1 MLRNLTKLKSIYILP
16 EDNLVQEVII
26 PGLAIS
32 KRCDCMTAFFGSG
45 SLREM
50 APGLAEFLKR
60 PEARMR
66 LLVSPYLTVEDQRS
80 IRQGLSKAPE
90 IIAKRLEELY
100 GNTKVDAGALVK
112 HTLVCLAYLIAVH
125 RIEIKVVIV
134 RNGLFHSK
142 IRIFSDGRD
151 FVVAHGSSNLTVPG
165 LTTNVEQI
173 VISKSWASANQAEIV
188 QRLRE
193 EFERTWGNRKR
204 EYSLVYD
211 LPKAFEKNIVRDYEP
226 KSLPTTQDFWAAWE
240 HDSQLGLVPATDK
253 RYSDS
258 GSGSI
263 AKRSFEIPYD
273 IEYESGDFSHQG
285 KAVRAWESA
294 NGQGILAMATGSGK
308 TIASLIAARRLF
320 DKTRPLLLVIAAP
333 TIPLITQWAD
343 EVTQF
348 GLEPVVPGW
357 ERNKRAKLA
366 RVQQVV
372 RNLEL
377 RINEVECL
385 VITHNLLCDS
395 AFHGELDRYGGAA
408 MLIADEVHNLSVRS
422 FLNSPPKIFEYR
434 LGLSATPD
442 KEYHVAESDELKVYF
457 GDVVFRFTLEEAIG
471 KCLVPYEYYVH
482 TVPLTLHEY
491 DEWVELSVKLKSLSW
506 QWKSDGNGIDVKL
519 SPRTKG
525 LQRKRRIILEQATR
539 KIALLGDIF
548 RTHNLRRIQH
558 TLVYVSDKER
568 EQLNLV
574 NRLLINDLGL
584 LIHQITYDENRGR
597 TNLTRLLLDDFAG
610 GVGIQVLTAMRVLDE
625 GIDIPEVA
633 TAYILASTTV
643 ERQWIQRRGRILRK
657 CSRTNKERAFIHDFL
672 VIPPVDVGIVRGD
685 DYVLKILQGELKRIM
700 AFAVT
705 SINASRPNGA
715 IPVIEPIMDRY
726 FL

>member
-1 MLRNLTKLKSIYILP
+1 MFRNRAEFKPIYILP
-16 EDNLVQEVII
+16 EDDFVQEVII
-26 PGLAIS
+26 PCLALS
-32 KRCDCMTAFFGSG
+32 VGCDCMTGFFGSG

-60 PEARMR
+60 PQARMR

-80 IRQGLSKAPE
+80 IRHGLSEAPE

-100 GNTKVDAGALVK
+100 GNAKVDASALVK
-112 HTLVCLAYLIAVH
+112 HTLVCLAYLIAAH

-134 RNGLFHSK
+134 RNGLFHPK
-142 IRIFSDGRD
+142 VRIFSDGRD

-165 LTTNVEQI
+165 LTTNVEQV
-173 VISKSWASANQAEIV
+173 VISKSWASSNQEKIV

-193 EFERTWGNRKR
+193 EFERTWSNKKGD
-204 EYSLVYD
+204 YSLIYD
-211 LPKAFEKNIVRDYEP
+211 LPRAFEKNIVRDYEP
-226 KSLPTTQDFWAAWE
+226 KSLPTAQDFWDAWE
-240 HDSQLGLVPATDK
+240 YDSQLGLVRAKDK

-258 GSGSI
+258 RSGSVCE
-263 AKRSFEIPYD
+263 RSFEIPYD
-273 IEYESGDFSHQG
+273 VEYEKGDFSHQG
-285 KAVRAWESA
+285 KAVKAWEGA
-294 NGQGILAMATGSGK
+294 NRQGILAMATGSGK
-308 TIASLIAARRLF
+308 TIASLIAAKRLF
-320 DKTRPLLLVIAAP
+320 DRMRPLLLVIAAP
-333 TIPLITQWAD
+333 TIPLVMQWVD
-343 EVTQF
+343 EVKKF

-357 ERNKRAKLA
+357 ESNRRSKLA
-366 RVQQVV
+366 RVQQSV

-385 VITHNLLCDS
+385 VITHNLLCD
-395 AFHGELDRYGGAA
+395 AMFHGELDRYGGAA
-408 MLIADEVHNLSVRS
+408 MLIGDEVHNLSVPS
-422 FLNSPPKIFEYR
+422 FLNSPPEMFKYR
-434 LGLSATPD
+434 LGLSATPE
-442 KEYHVAESDELKVYF
+442 KEYDVSKSDELKAYF
-457 GDVVFRFTLEEAIG
+457 GDVVFRFTLKEAIG

-482 TVPLTLHEY
+482 TVPMTSHEY
-491 DEWVELSVKLKSLSW
+491 DEWVELSIKLKSLSW
-506 QWKSDGNGIDVKL
+506 QWKSDGNGRDVNP
-519 SPRTKG
+519 SPRIDG
-525 LQRKRRIILEQATR
+525 LLRKRRIIVEQATR
-539 KIALLGDIF
+539 KIELLGDIF
-548 RTHNLRRIQH
+548 RTHNSREIKH

-574 NRLLINDLGL
+574 NRLLMDDLGL
-584 LIHQITYDENRGR
+584 LVHQITYEENRGK
-597 TNLTRLLLDDFAG
+597 TNLTSRLLDDFAEG
-610 GVGIQVLTAMRVLDE
+610 GGIQVLTAMRVLDE
-625 GIDIPEVA
+625 GVDIPEVA

-700 AFAVT
+700 AFAAT